1 METYAMSKLRV
12 GSGLL
17 VGTLLLAASLFS
29 STTWAR
35 TTAPTYPGGIAP
47 TTLTVWMDAPPTGYP
62 DQQPS
67 INAFEKLYPQIH
79 VNIVDVP
86 NAGYN
91 QKVQTALA
99 GGQAPDVW
107 LWFGAVD
114 EFGRG
119 NIQDLTP
126 YIRRDHL
133 DTNQWFQPITR

>member
-1 METYAMSKLRV
+1 MKKL
-12 GSGLL
+12 GLTASL
-17 VGTLLLAASLFS
+17 TLAAAMIAPMA
-29 STTWAR
+29 TAGA
-35 TTAPTYPGGIAP
+35 TAPRYAGGIAP
-47 TTLTVWMDAPPTGYP
+47 TTLTVWMDAPTGGYP

-67 INAFEKLYPQIH
+67 VAAFEKLYPQIK

-114 EFGRG
+114 EFARG

-126 YIRRDHL
+126 YIKRDHL
-133 DTNQWFQPITR
+133 DTNQWFQPITSLRFTMK